1 MDKNMHR
8 RLLEIILHA
17 CNEIYLQLGP
27 AHNECVYQKAL
38 IIELYNMGATSVE
51 FEKHVPVFFTDSKN
65 NVHTIGD
72 ERIDILAR
80 FGEGIQMPDVS
91 VVLELKA
98 VARNKLNTY
107 MEQLK
112 KYKKAL
118 YNLNITP
125 NMFVLV
131 NFPQGVGDGQ
141 VEHLEYVNTEN

>member
-1 MDKNMHR
+1 
-8 RLLEIILHA
+8 
-17 CNEIYLQLGP
+17 
-27 AHNECVYQKAL
+27 
-38 IIELYNMGATSVE
+38 
-51 FEKHVPVFFTDSKN
+51 
-65 NVHTIGD
+65 
-72 ERIDILAR
+72 
-80 FGEGIQMPDVS
+80 
-91 VVLELKA
+91 
-98 VARNKLNTY
+98 